1 VSGRL
6 TVVITWMDGKQ
17 EIYSCASAQ
26 EINGV
31 LYLRAH
37 LSGITATVTAPD
49 RQFPI
54 ANIRTWTTEGQ

>member
-1 VSGRL
+1 MSALL

-17 EIYSCASAQ
+17 EVYRCSSAQ

-31 LYLRAH
+31 LYLRAR
-37 LSGITATVTAPD
+37 LSGITASPTEPD

-54 ANIRTWTTEGQ
+54 ANIRTWTTDEQ